1 MIRSLES
8 RYMAHRWYGLAVILS
23 ALPLGAGTIDVS
35 AQVSA
40 LLDSGDELSF
50 TVSSSNFGINA
61 AKFGLPEYPTSVEF
75 TFVSAPEDS
84 PGQFEAVLESGDDSV
99 SVSFGALSLLPG
111 KFQGSS
117 YSGAVS
123 VLEGSLQLSE
133 TLSQELFGS
142 SPAVLILLSAGPAL
156 TVGLPPYTLQQ
167 DMTVSLGGGGLG
179 VGARLG
185 GVALLDSSDPP
196 DPPDAPEPCS
206 GLLLP
211 GGGAL
216 LWGLARLRR
225 SQLSYGAEGALE
237 RDSDKLAAR
246 SHASLLK

>member
-1 MIRSLES
+1 
-8 RYMAHRWYGLAVILS
+8 MAYRWYGLAVILS

-40 LLDSGDELSF
+40 LFDTGDELSF
-50 TVSSSNFGINA
+50 TVPSSNFGINA
-61 AKFGLPEYPTSVEF
+61 ANFGLPVYPTEVEF
-75 TFVSAPEDS
+75 AFVSAPEDS

-99 SVSFGALSLLPG
+99 SVSFGAPLSFLPG
-111 KFQGSS
+111 RFQGSS

-133 TLSQELFGS
+133 TFSQELFGS
-142 SPAVLILLSAGPAL
+142 SPAVLILLNTGPAL

-185 GVALLDSSDPP
+185 GVALVQPSDPP
-196 DPPDAPEPCS
+196 DPDVPEPGS
-206 GLLLP
+206 GLLLL

-216 LWGLARLRR
+216 LWAFARLRR
-225 SQLSYGAEGALE
+225 SQLSHG
-237 RDSDKLAAR
+237 S
-246 SHASLLK
+246 